1 MKGITPQIILYV
13 ISGYFLLLMAIS
25 WLTSRKATNATF
37 FSADNQSPWYLVAFG
52 MVGATL
58 SGVTFISIPG
68 IVGATPEVMKMLT
81 GEAKVNTNIYFS
93 YMQVVMGYLLGYAV
107 IALVLLP
114 LYYRLKLTSIYQYL
128 GQRFGYFSQKAGAG
142 YFLLS
147 RIIGASFRIYLVAIV
162 LQKFMMDAYGIPFWA
177 TILLMVG
184 LIWAYTYKGG
194 IKTIIYTD
202 TLQTLFMLIAVV
214 ATIAYIGSSM
224 GQSFTE
230 TLTTVKNSEYSKVFF
245 FENGWSDPNFFFK
258 QFFSG
263 ALMAIVMTGL
273 DQDMMQKNLTCK
285 SLKQAQ
291 WNMGSFVFVLVFV
304 NMLFLALGALLY
316 MYSTNIGLTLPKA
329 TDQLYPLLALK
340 HFPTYISITFLI
352 GFIAAA
358 FSSADSAL
366 TSLTT
371 SFSTDFL
378 GISTK
383 PEETQPN
390 DKRNRM
396 ITHIA
401 FSLIVMALVI
411 VADQLSEGAV
421 INKLFKFAG
430 YTYGPLLGMFAF
442 GILTKRQIKDN
453 LVIPVTLA
461 AAIFSVILDLYSER
475 IFNGFTFGFFI
486 LAVNGLITFFALWLI
501 SSKAKEH
508 DVLDDLTIF
517 GRPNS

>member
-1 MKGITPQIILYV
+1 M
-13 ISGYFLLLMAIS
+13 LLMAIS

-37 FSADNQSPWYLVAFG
+37 FSADNKSPWYLVAFG
-52 MVGATL
+52 MIGASL

-68 IVGATPEVMKMLT
+68 IVGATPDVMKMLT
-81 GEAKVNTNIYFS
+81 GEAKVNANIYFS
-93 YMQVVMGYLLGYAV
+93 YMQVVMGYVLGYLV
-107 IALVLLP
+107 IAFVLLP
-114 LYYRLKLTSIYQYL
+114 MYYRMKLTSIYEYL
-128 GQRFGYFSQKAGAG
+128 GQRFGFYSQKAGAG

-162 LQKFMMDAYGIPFWA
+162 LQKFMMDSFGIPFWA
-177 TILLMVG
+177 TILLMVT

-214 ATIAYIGSSM
+214 ATISYIGSSM
-224 GQSFTE
+224 SQSFTE
-230 TLTTVKNSEYSKVFF
+230 VLTTVKDSEYSQVFF
-245 FENGWSDPNFFFK
+245 FKNGWSDPNFFLK
-258 QFFSG
+258 QFLSG

-285 SLKQAQ
+285 SLKEAQ
-291 WNMGSFVFVLVFV
+291 WNMGSFVFVLIFV
-304 NMLFLALGALLY
+304 NALFLSLGALLY
-316 MYSTNIGLTLPKA
+316 MYSANIGLSLPKA

-352 GFIAAA
+352 GFVAAA

-378 GISTK
+378 GISSN
-383 PEETQPN
+383 PEEIQPN
-390 DKRNRM
+390 DKKKRM

-411 VADQLSEGAV
+411 VADQLKDGAV
-421 INKLFKFAG
+421 INKLFTFAG
-430 YTYGPLLGMFAF
+430 YTYGPLLGMFTF
-442 GILTKRQIKDN
+442 GIMTNRKIKDN

-461 AAIFSVILDLYSER
+461 AAILAVILNLNSAKL
-475 IFNGFTFGFFI
+475 FNGFTFGFFI
-486 LAVNGLITFFALWLI
+486 LAVNGLFTFLALWLI
-501 SSKAKEH
+501 SYE
-508 DVLDDLTIF
+508 DTNDELQDQQI
-517 GRPNS
+517 

>member
-1 MKGITPQIILYV
+1 MKGITPQTILLV
-13 ISGYFLLLMAIS
+13 ISGYFVLLMVIS

-37 FSADNQSPWYLVAFG
+37 FSADNKSPWYLVAFG
-52 MVGATL
+52 MIGASL

-81 GEAKVNTNIYFS
+81 GEATVKANIYFS
-93 YMQVVMGYLLGYAV
+93 YMQVVMGYVLGYMI

-114 LYYRLKLTSIYQYL
+114 LYYRMKLTSIYQYL
-128 GQRFGYFSQKAGAG
+128 GQRFGFYAQKAGAG

-147 RIIGASFRIYLVAIV
+147 RIVGASFRIYLVAIV
-162 LQKFMMDAYGIPFWA
+162 LQKFMMDSFGIPFWA
-177 TILLMVG
+177 TILLMVS

-230 TLTTVKNSEYSKVFF
+230 VLTTVKNSEYSKVFF
-245 FENGWSDPNFFFK
+245 FKDGWSDPNFFFK

-285 SLKQAQ
+285 SLKEAQ
-291 WNMGSFVFVLVFV
+291 WNMGSFVFVLFFV
-304 NMLFLALGALLY
+304 NGLFLALGALLY
-316 MYSTNIGLTLPKA
+316 MYAGNIGLALPKA

-352 GFIAAA
+352 GFVAAA

-378 GISTK
+378 GISSN
-383 PEETQPN
+383 PEDSQPN
-390 DKRNRM
+390 DKRKRM

-401 FSLIVMALVI
+401 FSLIVMTLVI

-442 GILTKRQIKDN
+442 GIMTKRKIKDN
-453 LVIPVTLA
+453 LVIPVTLG
-461 AAIFSVILDLYSER
+461 AAILAVILDLNSAR
-475 IFNGFTFGFFI
+475 LFNGFTFGFFI
-486 LAVNGLITFFALWLI
+486 LAVNGLITFLALWLI
-501 SSKAKEH
+501 SF
-508 DVLDDLTIF
+508 DDEE
-517 GRPNS
+517 

>member
-1 MKGITPQIILYV
+1 MTKMTPPIILITL
-13 ISGYFLLLMAIS
+13 ISYFIFLMLIAQ
-25 WLTSRKATNATF
+25 LTKGKSDNKTF
-37 FSADNQSPWYLVAFG
+37 FTGNRNSNWFLVAFG
-52 MVGATL
+52 MIGVSL

-68 IVGATPEVMKMLT
+68 WVKGSS
-81 GEAKVNTNIYFS
+81 FS
-93 YMQVVMGYLLGYAV
+93 YMQMVFGYIVGYYI
-107 IALVLLP
+107 IATVLIP
-114 LYYRLKLTSIYQYL
+114 LYYRLKLITIYTYL
-128 GQRFGYFSQKAGAG
+128 GRRFGNNSHKTGSAF
-142 YFLLS
+142 FIIS
-147 RIIGASFRIYLVAIV
+147 RVVGASLRLYLVANV
-162 LQKFMMDAYGIPFWA
+162 LQYFVFDYYDIPFLLTVVI
-177 TILLMVG
+177 TII
-184 LIWAYTYKGG
+184 LIWIYTFQGG
-194 IKTIIYTD
+194 IRTIVFTD
-202 TLQTLFMLIAVV
+202 TLQTFFMLLSLVLSIYF
-214 ATIAYIGSSM
+214 IYKSLNFDFPQLI
-224 GQSFTE
+224 TE
-230 TLTTVKNSEYSKVFF
+230 VKQSEYSKIFF
-245 FENGWSDPNFFFK
+245 FDDFFNDKKHFAK
-258 QFFSG
+258 RFFSG
-263 ALMAIVMTGL
+263 ALMALVMTGL

-285 SLKQAQ
+285 SLKEAQ
-291 WNMGSFVFVLVFV
+291 WNMGSFVFVLFFV
-304 NMLFLALGALLY
+304 NILFLALGALLY
-316 MYSTNIGLTLPKA
+316 MYSANIGLSLPKA

-390 DKRNRM
+390 DKKNRI
-396 ITHIA
+396 ITHIS

-508 DVLDDLTIF
+508 DALDDLTIF

>member
-1 MKGITPQIILYV
+1 MKGITPQTILLV
-13 ISGYFLLLMAIS
+13 ISGYFVLLMAIS

-37 FSADNQSPWYLVAFG
+37 FSADNKSPWYLVAFG
-52 MVGATL
+52 MIGASL

-68 IVGATPEVMKMLT
+68 IVGMTPEVMKMLT
-81 GEAKVNTNIYFS
+81 GEATVKANIYFS
-93 YMQVVMGYLLGYAV
+93 YMQVVMGYILGYMV

-128 GQRFGYFSQKAGAG
+128 GQRFGYYSQKAGAG

-147 RIIGASFRIYLVAIV
+147 RIVGASFRIYLVAIV
-162 LQKFMMDAYGIPFWA
+162 LQKFMMDSFGIPFWA
-177 TILLMVG
+177 TILLMVS

-230 TLTTVKNSEYSKVFF
+230 VLTTVKHSEYSKVFF

-285 SLKQAQ
+285 SLKEAQ
-291 WNMGSFVFVLVFV
+291 WNMGSFVFVLFFV
-304 NMLFLALGALLY
+304 NGLFLALGALLY
-316 MYSTNIGLTLPKA
+316 MYAGNIGLTIPKA

-352 GFIAAA
+352 GFVAAA

-378 GISTK
+378 GISSN
-383 PEETQPN
+383 PEEAQPN
-390 DKRNRM
+390 DKRKRM

-401 FSLIVMALVI
+401 FSLIVMSLVI
-411 VADQLSEGAV
+411 LADQLSEGAV

-442 GILTKRQIKDN
+442 GIMTSRKIKDN
-453 LVIPVTLA
+453 LVIPVTLGA
-461 AAIFSVILDLYSER
+461 AVLAVILDLNSAYL
-475 IFNGFTFGFFI
+475 FNGFTFGFFI
-486 LAVNGLITFFALWLI
+486 LAVNGLITFLALWLI
-501 SSKAKEH
+501 SYEEVAEQGS
-508 DVLDDLTIF
+508 
-517 GRPNS
+517 

>member
-1 MKGITPQIILYV
+1 MKGITPQTILFV
-13 ISGYFLLLMAIS
+13 ISGYFVLLMIIS

-37 FSADNQSPWYLVAFG
+37 FSADNKSPWYLVAFEMIG
-52 MVGATL
+52 GSL

-81 GEAKVNTNIYFS
+81 GEATVKANIYFS
-93 YMQVVMGYLLGYAV
+93 YMQVVMGYVLGYMV

-147 RIIGASFRIYLVAIV
+147 RIVGASFRIYLVAIV
-162 LQKFMMDAYGIPFWA
+162 LQKFMMDSFGIPFWA
-177 TILLMVG
+177 TILIMVS

-230 TLTTVKNSEYSKVFF
+230 VLGTVKNSEYSKVFF

-285 SLKQAQ
+285 SLKEAQ
-291 WNMGSFVFVLVFV
+291 WNMGSFVFVLFFV
-304 NMLFLALGALLY
+304 NGLFIALGALLY
-316 MYSTNIGLTLPKA
+316 MYAGNIGLSLPKA

-352 GFIAAA
+352 GFVAAA

-378 GISTK
+378 GISSN
-383 PEETQPN
+383 PEEAHPN
-390 DKRNRM
+390 DKRKRM
-396 ITHIA
+396 ITHIT

-442 GILTKRQIKDN
+442 GIMTNRKIKDN
-453 LVIPVTLA
+453 LVIPVTIG
-461 AAIFSVILDLYSER
+461 AAILAVILDLNSAKL
-475 IFNGFTFGFFI
+475 FNGFTFGFFI
-486 LAVNGLITFFALWLI
+486 LAVNGFITFIALWLI
-501 SSKAKEH
+501 SYE
-508 DVLDDLTIF
+508 DDQEDDQPISAHILQ
-517 GRPNS
+517 

>member
-1 MKGITPQIILYV
+1 MKGITPQTILWV
-13 ISGYFLLLMAIS
+13 ISGYFVLLMVIS

-37 FSADNQSPWYLVAFG
+37 FSADNKSPWYLVAFG
-52 MVGATL
+52 MIGASL

-81 GEAKVNTNIYFS
+81 GEATVKANIYFS
-93 YMQVVMGYLLGYAV
+93 YMQVVMGYVLGYMV
-107 IALVLLP
+107 IAFVLLP

-128 GQRFGYFSQKAGAG
+128 GQRFGYYSQKAGAG

-162 LQKFMMDAYGIPFWA
+162 LQKFMMDSFGIPFWA
-177 TILLMVG
+177 TILIMVG
-184 LIWAYTYKGG
+184 LIWAYTYQGG

-230 TLTTVKNSEYSKVFF
+230 VLTTVKNSEYSKVFF
-245 FENGWSDPNFFFK
+245 FKNGWSDPNFFFK

-285 SLKQAQ
+285 SLKEAQ
-291 WNMGSFVFVLVFV
+291 WNMSSFVFVLFFV
-304 NMLFLALGALLY
+304 NGLFLALGALLY
-316 MYSTNIGLTLPKA
+316 MYAGNIGLSLPKS
-329 TDQLYPLLALK
+329 TDQLYPMLALK
-340 HFPTYISITFLI
+340 HFPSYISITFII
-352 GFIAAA
+352 GFVAAA

-378 GISTK
+378 GISSNA
-383 PEETQPN
+383 EDAQPN
-390 DKRNRM
+390 DKRKRM

-411 VADQLSEGAV
+411 IADQLSEDAV

-442 GILTKRQIKDN
+442 GIMTKRKIKDN
-453 LVIPVTLA
+453 LVIPVTLG
-461 AAIFSVILDLYSER
+461 AAILAVLLDLNSAKL
-475 IFNGFTFGFFI
+475 FNGFTFGFFI
-486 LAVNGLITFFALWLI
+486 LAVNGLITFLALWLI
-501 SSKAKEH
+501 SFDGE
-508 DVLDDLTIF
+508 DVE
-517 GRPNS
+517 

>member
-1 MKGITPQIILYV
+1 MILLL
-13 ISGYFLLLMAIS
+13 ICGYFVLLLVIS

-37 FSADNQSPWYLVAFG
+37 FKADNKSPWYLVAFG
-52 MVGATL
+52 MIGASL

-68 IVGATPEVMKMLT
+68 LVGATPEVMKLLT
-81 GEAKVNTNIYFS
+81 GTATLKANIYFS
-93 YMQVVMGYLLGYAV
+93 YMQVVMGYIVGYAV

-114 LYYRLKLTSIYQYL
+114 LYYRLRLTSIYQYL
-128 GQRFGYFSQKAGAG
+128 GQRFGYYTQKAGSA
-142 YFLLS
+142 YFLVS
-147 RIIGASFRIYLVAIV
+147 RVIGASFRIYLVAIV
-162 LQKFMMDAYGIPFWA
+162 LQNFMMDAFGIPFWA
-177 TILLMVG
+177 TILIMVT

-230 TLTTVKNSEYSKVFF
+230 ILNTVKNSEYSKVFF
-245 FENGWSDPNFFFK
+245 FDNGWSDPNFFFK

-273 DQDMMQKNLTCK
+273 DQDMMQKNLTCR
-285 SLKQAQ
+285 SLKEAQ
-291 WNMGSFVFVLVFV
+291 LNMGSFVFVLFFV
-304 NMLFLALGALLY
+304 NALFLSLGALLY
-316 MYSTNIGLTLPKA
+316 IYSSNIGLSLPKS
-329 TDQLYPLLALK
+329 TDNLFPLLALR
-340 HFPTYISITFLI
+340 HFPTYISVIFLL

-378 GISTK
+378 GISSN
-383 PEETQPN
+383 PDDEQPN
-390 DKRNRM
+390 DKKKR
-396 ITHIA
+396 IFTHIV
-401 FSLIVMALVI
+401 FSLIVMGLVI
-411 VADQLSEGAV
+411 LADQYSGDAV

-442 GILTKRQIKDN
+442 GIFTHRKINDRLA
-453 LVIPVTLA
+453 IPVTLA
-461 AAIFSVILDLYSER
+461 AAILAVLLDLYSKTL
-475 IFNGFTFGFFI
+475 FNGFTFGFFI
-486 LAVNGLITFFALWLI
+486 LAVNGFLTFLALYLI
-501 SSKAKEH
+501 SKPAKMDGE
-508 DVLDDLTIF
+508 
-517 GRPNS
+517 